1 MNYPKLNSI
10 SSFLQSSKTQEVD
23 FLHICSPTNVGQLF
37 TIQQETGP
45 IATGTQASHVSLKI
59 TKSNQNPCSLFLPVQ
74 NVPES

>member
-45 IATGTQASHVSLKI
+45 SATGTQASHVSLKI